1 MYMHLAEVV
10 TKICCKL
17 ESVIFVDPTLM
28 PTDCFITWISSP
40 DMLTLLD
47 CSVLK
52 LTRFIRLNLKLG
64 IRESIAIVMIAETYW
79 SF

>member
-1 MYMHLAEVV
+1 
-10 TKICCKL
+10 
-17 ESVIFVDPTLM
+17 M

-40 DMLTLLD
+40 DMLTLLV

-64 IRESIAIVMIAETYW
+64 IRESIAIVMIAQTYW